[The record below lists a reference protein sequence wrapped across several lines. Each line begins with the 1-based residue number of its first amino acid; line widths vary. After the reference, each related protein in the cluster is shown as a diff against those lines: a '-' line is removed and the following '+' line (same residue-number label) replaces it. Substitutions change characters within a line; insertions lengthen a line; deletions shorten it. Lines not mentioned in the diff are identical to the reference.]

1 MPEYPVYADI
11 IGGIAGTL
19 TTIAFLPQ
27 VIKVARTRSTHD
39 LSLGMF
45 IIFCIGVFLWLV
57 FGILLKSAPVIVANF
72 FTLIC
77 SLIILRYKI
86 KYG

>member
-1 MPEYPVYADI
+1 MPEYTVYADI

-19 TTIAFLPQ
+19 TTIAFFPQ
-27 VIKVARTRSTHD
+27 VLKVVRTKSTHD

-57 FGILLKSAPVIVANF
+57 FGIFLKSAPVVIANF

-77 SLIILRYKI
+77 SLIILWYKM